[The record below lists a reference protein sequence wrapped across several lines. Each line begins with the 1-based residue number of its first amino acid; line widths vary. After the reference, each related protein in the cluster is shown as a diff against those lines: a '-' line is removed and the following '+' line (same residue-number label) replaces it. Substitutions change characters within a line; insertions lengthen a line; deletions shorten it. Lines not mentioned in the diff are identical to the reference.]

1 MKEFP
6 IKPIGI
12 VNSCF
17 KDKLGIPRQSQL
29 TLHSTATLN
38 FYSPY
43 DREEAWRGIETLSH
57 IWVMFIF
64 HKSDSDKEILS
75 VRPPR
80 LGGEK
85 KIGVFA
91 TRSPFRPNNI
101 GQSIVT
107 LDNVKISK
115 GKVSLEI
122 SGHDLLDQT
131 PILDIK
137 PYIAQNDA
145 LENSD
150 SGWIQAKDFNKL
162 SVNYTPEAIEK
173 IRLQTHLPNL
183 QLLVTE
189 MLELD
194 PRPGFKKKKSET
206 QEFRIKL
213 YEFDIHWSVENEI
226 VTVLGI

>member
-12 VNSCF
+12 VDSCF

-29 TLHSTATLN
+29 TPHSTATLN
-38 FYSPY
+38 FYTPY
-43 DREEAWRGIETLSH
+43 NREEAWKGIDTLSH
-57 IWVMFIF
+57 IWVTFLF
-64 HKSDSDKEILS
+64 HRSDSDKEILS

-85 KIGVFA
+85 KMGVFA

-107 LDNVKISK
+107 LNKVNIMQ

-137 PYIAQNDA
+137 PYIFQSDTVSK
-145 LENSD
+145 SD
-150 SGWIQAKDFNKL
+150 SGWIQSKDFNKL
-162 SVNYTPEAIEK
+162 TVNYTSRAVEK
-173 IRLQTHLPNL
+173 INLQAKLPNL
-183 QLLVTE
+183 QLLITE

-194 PRPGFKKKKSET
+194 PRPGFKKRKNEL
-206 QEFRIKL
+206 QEFKIKL
-213 YEFDIHWSVENEI
+213 YEYDIHWSVKDGI
-226 VTVLGI
+226 ITVLDI